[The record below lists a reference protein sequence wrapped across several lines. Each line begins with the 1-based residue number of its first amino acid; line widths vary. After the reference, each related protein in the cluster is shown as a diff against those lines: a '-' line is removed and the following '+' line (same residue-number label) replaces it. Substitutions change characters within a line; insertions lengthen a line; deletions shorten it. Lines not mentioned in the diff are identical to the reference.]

1 MASYTPSTMSE
12 HEITAEPPVP
22 GHPNENGVIPLRER
36 YGLILGLILAAYV
49 VTGVEQTPLVV
60 LLNSLIW
67 GVVLLAALWSPG
79 LPAVLRRI
87 GLGATLVLF
96 VSAITLGW
104 LDSAAAEGWRALV
117 LAVAQMAALLA
128 ILNRVLRHQTV
139 RLQTVMGGVAAY
151 ALLAFVMA
159 AVYFG
164 VDQLTASDFL
174 GGVTS
179 QGDYTYFSFVVMTTV
194 GFGDI
199 TPVSDVAKRLVVIE
213 AFVGQVFIVTFV
225 ARLVSLW
232 GQPLR
237 VRRE

>member
-1 MASYTPSTMSE
+1 MSDRSASDETVAATPPEETD
-12 HEITAEPPVP
+12 
-22 GHPNENGVIPLRER
+22 VIPLRER

-87 GLGATLVLF
+87 GLGATLILF
-96 VSAITLGW
+96 ISAITLGW
-104 LDSAAAEGWRALV
+104 LDSETADGWRALV

-128 ILNRVLRHQTV
+128 ILDRVLRHRTV

-151 ALLAFVMA
+151 ALLAFVMS

-174 GGVTS
+174 SGVNS
-179 QGDYTYFSFVVMTTV
+179 HGDYTYFSFVVMTTV

-199 TPVSDVAKRLVVIE
+199 TPISDLAKRLVVIE

-237 VRRE
+237 VRRD

>member
-1 MASYTPSTMSE
+1 MSDRSPSDETETP
-12 HEITAEPPVP
+12 A
-22 GHPNENGVIPLRER
+22 HPEESDFVPLRER
-36 YGLILGLILAAYV
+36 YGLILALILAAYIA
-49 VTGVEQTPLVV
+49 TGIEQTPLVV

-67 GVVLLAALWSPG
+67 AVVLLAALWAPG
-79 LPAVLRRI
+79 LPATLRRV
-87 GLGATLVLF
+87 GLGATLILF
-96 VSAITLGW
+96 VSAVTVGW
-104 LDSAAAEGWRALV
+104 LESEMAEGMRALV

-128 ILNRVLRHQTV
+128 ILSRVLRHRTV

-164 VDQLTASDFL
+164 VDQLTASEFL
-174 GGVTS
+174 TGVTS
-179 QGDYTYFSFVVMTTV
+179 HGDYTYFSFVVMTTV

-199 TPVSDVAKRLVVIE
+199 TPVSDLAKRLVVIE

>member
-1 MASYTPSTMSE
+1 
-12 HEITAEPPVP
+12 
-22 GHPNENGVIPLRER
+22 
-36 YGLILGLILAAYV
+36 
-49 VTGVEQTPLVV
+49 
-60 LLNSLIW
+60 
-67 GVVLLAALWSPG
+67 
-79 LPAVLRRI
+79 
-87 GLGATLVLF
+87 
-96 VSAITLGW
+96 
-104 LDSAAAEGWRALV
+104 
-117 LAVAQMAALLA
+117 
-128 ILNRVLRHQTV
+128 
-139 RLQTVMGGVAAY
+139 MGGVAAY

-174 GGVTS
+174 SGVTS

-199 TPVSDVAKRLVVIE
+199 TPVSDLAKRLVVIE

>member
-1 MASYTPSTMSE
+1 MSDRSASDEMPLSAQPEESDF
-12 HEITAEPPVP
+12 
-22 GHPNENGVIPLRER
+22 IPLRER
-36 YGLILGLILAAYV
+36 YGLILALILAAYV
-49 VTGVEQTPLVV
+49 VTGIEQTPLVV
-60 LLNSLIW
+60 LINSLIW

-79 LPAVLRRI
+79 LPVTLRRV

-96 VSAITLGW
+96 ISAITLGW
-104 LDSAAAEGWRALV
+104 LDSETAQGWRALV

-128 ILNRVLRHQTV
+128 ILNRVLRHRTV

-164 VDQLTASDFL
+164 VDQLTGSEL
-174 GGVTS
+174 LRGVTTD
-179 QGDYTYFSFVVMTTV
+179 GDYTYFSFVVMTTV

-199 TPVSDVAKRLVVIE
+199 TPASDLAKRLVVIE

-232 GQPLR
+232 GKPLR
-237 VRRE
+237 VPGE

>member
-1 MASYTPSTMSE
+1 MSDRPNSDE
-12 HEITAEPPVP
+12 TAAPV
-22 GHPNENGVIPLRER
+22 HPEESDFVPLRER
-36 YGLILGLILAAYV
+36 YGLILALILAAYV
-49 VTGVEQTPLVV
+49 VTGVDQTPLVA

-67 GVVLLAALWSPG
+67 AVVLLAALWSPG
-79 LPAVLRRI
+79 LPSTLRRV
-87 GLGATLVLF
+87 GLGATLILF

-104 LDSAAAEGWRALV
+104 FDSETAEGWRALV
-117 LAVAQMAALLA
+117 LATAQLAALLA
-128 ILNRVLRHQTV
+128 ILSRVLRHRTV

-164 VDQLTASDFL
+164 FDRLTASEFL
-174 GGVTS
+174 SGITN

-199 TPVSDVAKRLVVIE
+199 TPVSDLAKRLVVIE

-237 VRRE
+237 VGRE

>member
-1 MASYTPSTMSE
+1 MSDRSAS
-12 HEITAEPPVP
+12 HEPPATA
-22 GHPNENGVIPLRER
+22 HPEESDFIPLRER
-36 YGLILGLILAAYV
+36 YGLILALIFAAYV
-49 VTGVEQTPLVV
+49 VTGIEET
-60 LLNSLIW
+60 LLIALINSVIW

-79 LPAVLRRI
+79 LPATLRRV
-87 GLGATLVLF
+87 GLGATLILF
-96 VSAITLGW
+96 LSAVTLGW
-104 LDSAAAEGWRALV
+104 FDSATAEGWRALV

-128 ILNRVLRHQTV
+128 ILSRVLRHRTV

-164 VDQLTASDFL
+164 ADQLTDSEFL
-174 GGVTS
+174 RGVTS
-179 QGDYTYFSFVVMTTV
+179 HGDYVYFSFVVMTTV

-199 TPVSDVAKRLVVIE
+199 TPVNDLAKRLVVIE

-237 VRRE
+237 APRE

>member
-1 MASYTPSTMSE
+1 MSDQPFSDE
-12 HEITAEPPVP
+12 MPAPPL
-22 GHPNENGVIPLRER
+22 EEEFDFIPLRER
-36 YGLILGLILAAYV
+36 YGLILALILVAYV
-49 VTGVEQTPLVV
+49 VTGIEQTPLVALV
-60 LLNSLIW
+60 NAVIW

-79 LPAVLRRI
+79 LPKGLRRV
-87 GLGATLVLF
+87 GLGATLILF
-96 VSAITLGW
+96 VSAVTLGW
-104 LDSAAAEGWRALV
+104 VDSEMAEGWRALV
-117 LAVAQMAALLA
+117 LAVAQAAAMLA
-128 ILNRVLRHQTV
+128 ILSRVLRHRTV
-139 RLQTVMGGVAAY
+139 RLQTVMGGIAAY

-174 GGVTS
+174 KGVTS
-179 QGDYTYFSFVVMTTV
+179 DGDYTYFSFVVMTTV

-199 TPVSDVAKRLVVIE
+199 TPVSDLAKRLVAIE

-237 VRRE
+237 ARRE

>member
-1 MASYTPSTMSE
+1 MSDRPTSE
-12 HEITAEPPVP
+12 EMPAPPRP
-22 GHPNENGVIPLRER
+22 EETDVIPLRER
-36 YGLILGLILAAYV
+36 YGLILALILVAYV
-49 VTGVEQTPLVV
+49 VTGFEQTPLVA
-60 LLNSLIW
+60 LLNSVIW

-79 LPAVLRRI
+79 LPKPLRRI
-87 GLGATLVLF
+87 GLGATLILL

-104 LDSAAAEGWRALV
+104 LGSEWTEGLRALV

-128 ILNRVLRHQTV
+128 ILNRVLRHRTV

-174 GGVTS
+174 SGVTS
-179 QGDYTYFSFVVMTTV
+179 HGDYTYFSFVVMTTV

-199 TPVSDVAKRLVVIE
+199 TPISDLAKRLVVIE

-237 VRRE
+237 APRE